1 MQALKLENL
10 RLKNK
15 KLKIQLAELEKKQLK
30 KGKWIEN
37 WKKNIK
43 NKWAS
48 LIKKLG
54 FLTLFF

>member
-30 KGKWIEN
+30 KGKWTEN
-37 WKKNIK
+37 WKKKHQKQVSEFN
-43 NKWAS
+43 
-48 LIKKLG
+48 
-54 FLTLFF
+54 

>member
-15 KLKIQLAELEKKQLK
+15 KLKIQLVELEKKQLK

-37 WKKNIK
+37 WKKK
-43 NKWAS
+43 TSKTS
-48 LIKKLG
+48 ERV
-54 FLTLFF
+54 

>member
-37 WKKNIK
+37 WKK
-43 NKWAS
+43 
-48 LIKKLG
+48 KKHQKQVSE
-54 FLTLFF
+54 FN